1 MRTDK
6 MWATFEGWKL
16 PNGRVLKTQFK
27 VRIELRPARGAYRYI
42 PLLEPTLEKFGEDW
56 AESNLEGC
64 KRAVAAHFE
73 RQVTDWK

>member
-27 VRIELRPARGAYRYI
+27 VRIELRPAAGHTPTSHCWSQRLKSSGKIGRNRISRGVSGR
-42 PLLEPTLEKFGEDW
+42 LRRT
-56 AESNLEGC
+56 SNG
-64 KRAVAAHFE
+64 R
-73 RQVTDWK
+73 